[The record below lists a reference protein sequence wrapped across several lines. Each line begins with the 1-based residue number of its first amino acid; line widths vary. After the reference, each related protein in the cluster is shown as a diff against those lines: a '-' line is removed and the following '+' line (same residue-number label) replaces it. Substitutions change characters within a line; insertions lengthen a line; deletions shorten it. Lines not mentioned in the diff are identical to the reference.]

1 MDMTVTNSRCKRLVS
16 RAVVYL
22 GHVQAQPAYSHGFKW
37 RELSLTNLPVS
48 SSHANYNIRMM
59 MNVNRNLTK
68 DIQPAT
74 KTIFY

>member
-37 RELSLTNLPVS
+37 RELSLTNLS
-48 SSHANYNIRMM
+48 CFFKSCQLQY
-59 MNVNRNLTK
+59 K
-68 DIQPAT
+68 DDDEC
-74 KTIFY
+74 